1 MMDVKS
7 LYTVIPHRDGL
18 EALKFFLNKRTLLEP
33 STTTLIRLAELV
45 LTINDFSFDGEYYQ
59 QISGVAMGTKM
70 GPSYANLFVGYVEQ
84 QIFERYTGPIPDFF
98 GRYIDDCLGTASCT
112 RVDLERFINYVNG
125 FHHALKFTWEISE
138 TCVSFL
144 DISVSINGDALAT
157 SVSYK
162 PTDSHS
168 YLLFSS
174 SHPNHTKQSIPYS
187 QFLRLRRL
195 CSEDKDFETK
205 SLEMRTFFVER
216 GYPTYLLDSAI
227 QKAFNNSRRDT
238 LKPPLAKISDDKI
251 PLVLTFHPFN
261 YKVRDVISRN
271 FLILKNDPETSTI
284 FTDNPLISFRRN
296 KNMRD
301 NLVRSALRQ
310 NLPAPAGT
318 FSCSRARCYTCSFLN
333 SATSISGPKSNFV
346 IRHNFTCTSS
356 NIIYC
361 ISCSKC
367 CKLYIGETGRRL
379 SEHLRSVRNNDVDKP
394 VARHFNAAN
403 HSISDMKICAISP
416 ISGGNDS
423 RKRHEKRLIFKI
435 GTIHPHG
442 LNERFSFI

>member
-1 MMDVKS
+1 M
-7 LYTVIPHRDGL
+7 
-18 EALKFFLNKRTLLEP
+18 
-33 STTTLIRLAELV
+33 
-45 LTINDFSFDGEYYQ
+45 
-59 QISGVAMGTKM
+59 
-70 GPSYANLFVGYVEQ
+70 
-84 QIFERYTGPIPDFF
+84 
-98 GRYIDDCLGTASCT
+98 GTASCT
-112 RVDLERFINYVNG
+112 RVDLERFINYVNY
-125 FHHALKFTWEISE
+125 FHHALKCTWEINE

-144 DISVSINGDALAT
+144 DILVSINGDALAT
-157 SVSYK
+157 SVCYK

-174 SHPNHTKQSIPYS
+174 SHPNNTKQSIPYS
-187 QFLRLRRL
+187 QFLRLGNL
-195 CSEDKDFETK
+195 CSDDKDFETK
-205 SLEMRTFFVER
+205 SLEMRTFFVEC
-216 GYPTYLLDSAI
+216 GYPTHLLDSAI
-227 QKAFNNSRRDT
+227 QKAFNNSHRDT
-238 LKPPLAKISDDKI
+238 LKPPLAKVSDDKI

-271 FLILKNDPETSTI
+271 FLILKHDPETSSI
-284 FTDNPLISFRRN
+284 FTNNPLISFRRN

-301 NLVRSALRQ
+301 NLVRNALRQ

-318 FSCSRARCYTCSFLN
+318 FPCSRARCYTCLFLN
-333 SATSISGPKSNFV
+333 SATSISGPKSN
-346 IRHNFTCTSS
+346 
-356 NIIYC
+356 YC

-367 CKLYIGETGRRL
+367 CKLYIDETGRRL
-379 SEHLRSVRNNDVDKP
+379 SDRFAEHLRSIRNNDIDKS

-416 ISGGNDS
+416 ISGGNHS